1 MRLPGASA
9 FLTLKHRYQCLP
21 SVVCGSSFSSH
32 FLCVGHPSRLSSR
45 SCSRT
50 SQTHTSSSDSCGFFH
65 TSPPAILFNRCVG
78 CPHRTPALISFCT
91 PRTEYHAQKTFP
103 LETTLGSKWAQLSWL
118 PLVIDAA
125 VSKAAYVRGSAH
137 HSQPQKPR
145 TISHS
150 WLPTLPRDQRNQ
162 TTTQNGS
169 ARKDNRCAGFGIQ
182 IFFP

>member
-1 MRLPGASA
+1 MGHLSRLTSCVWVILLVLVQGRVLALHKLTRLP
-9 FLTLKHRYQCLP
+9 
-21 SVVCGSSFSSH
+21 
-32 FLCVGHPSRLSSR
+32 LS
-45 SCSRT
+45 
-50 SQTHTSSSDSCGFFH
+50 SCGFFH